1 MMKIVIVDD
10 EELARARLFAL
21 VHELG
26 MGTVV
31 AEACNGREAI
41 QVIHAHQPHVVL
53 LDILMPGMNGMEVA
67 DQLVNLNLNPTPIII
82 FTTAYSEHAVEAF
95 ERQAI
100 DYLLKP
106 IRKERLEQALKRAYT
121 LLQTQPLGDTDLP
134 KPVARTHIGAYIRG
148 EIRLIPVQQVY
159 YFLASQKYVV
169 MHWKQGEVL
178 ISEALK
184 DLEEEFAGQFLRI
197 HRAILVAAR
206 YIASLSKTTTGRY
219 YIKLKDLDKS
229 LEVSRRLLPAVKR
242 TLRDMR
248 IPGSEK

>member
-1 MMKIVIVDD
+1 MKIVIVDD
-10 EELARARLFAL
+10 EELARARLLAL
-21 VHELG
+21 VRELG

-31 AEACNGREAI
+31 AEASNGREAM

-67 DQLVNLNLNPTPIII
+67 DQLANFNPAPIII
-82 FTTAYSEHAVEAF
+82 FTTAYSEHAVAAF

-106 IRKERLEQALKRAYT
+106 IRKERLEQALQRAYT
-121 LLQTQPLGDTDLP
+121 LLQTQPLGSADLP
-134 KPVARTHIGAYIRG
+134 KPVARTHIGVYIRG

-159 YFLASQKYVV
+159 YFLANQKYVV

-206 YIASLSKTTTGRY
+206 YIASLSKTTTGHY
-219 YIKLKDLDKS
+219 YIKLKEIEKS

-248 IPGSEK
+248 IPGSDK

>member
-1 MMKIVIVDD
+1 MKIVIVDD
-10 EELARARLFAL
+10 EELARARLLAL
-21 VHELG
+21 VRELG

-31 AEACNGREAI
+31 AEASNGREAI

-67 DQLVNLNLNPTPIII
+67 EQLANLNPAPILI

-121 LLQTQPLGDTDLP
+121 LLQTQPLCSVDLP
-134 KPVARTHIGAYIRG
+134 KPVARTHIGVYIRG

-159 YFLASQKYVV
+159 YFLANQKYVV
-169 MHWKQGEVL
+169 LHWKQGEVL
-178 ISEALK
+178 INEALK

-219 YIKLKDLDKS
+219 YIKLQEIEKS
-229 LEVSRRLLPAVKR
+229 LEVSRRHLPAVKT

-248 IPGSEK
+248 IPGSDE